1 MQSQTQVTTISIKA
15 KTSFIEGVIVSL
27 LVLTVIAGITATAIL
42 TQKFGNVIVFQI
54 SGAIYVLAAALY
66 IVHTLLKNEKIGKL
80 ATLTTFTAWVIQTAG
95 LFIRGIE
102 SYQLGI
108 FHPPWSNLYESLM
121 FFPWL
126 AVAVYMFIEKE
137 FRTKVIGT
145 FVIPIIAFLI
155 IWGHKFNTDIS
166 PLVPALRSYW
176 LYLHVL
182 TSFIGYAGFTV
193 AFGAAFAYLIKE
205 NEKVKVSPFH
215 ILGFFISLAVL
226 IPLGYI
232 VLNGAKDLKT
242 MLLGAIFL
250 GVLLLFIYFATY
262 TLKFVAKYLP
272 SKNLLSDVTLKAV
285 AISFPI
291 WTAAIIL
298 GGAWANEAW
307 GSYWSW
313 DPKENWALIVW
324 LFFAAYIHGRT
335 IGKWQGKTA
344 AWIVVSGFIMLLICY
359 FGVNL
364 YFPGL
369 HSYATE

>member
-1 MQSQTQVTTISIKA
+1 MQTQTQTTTISIKS
-15 KTSFIEGVIVSL
+15 KSSL
-27 LVLTVIAGITATAIL
+27 LEGIFVALIVLAFIGGITALAVL
-42 TQKFGNVIVFQI
+42 THKFGNVLVFQI

-80 ATLTTFTAWVIQTAG
+80 ATLTTFTAWTVQTTG

-126 AVAVYMFIEKE
+126 AVAVYMFLEKE
-137 FRTKVIGT
+137 FKTKVIGT
-145 FVIPIIAFLI
+145 FVIPIVAFLI
-155 IWGHKFNTDIS
+155 IWGHKFNTEIS

-205 NEKVKVSPFH
+205 NENSKVKPLH
-215 ILGFFISLAVL
+215 IVGFFVTLATL
-226 IPLGYI
+226 IPLGYL

-242 MLLGAIFL
+242 MFL
-250 GVLLLFIYFATY
+250 GVIFISVLLLFIYFSTY
-262 TLKFVAKYLP
+262 ALKPISKYLP
-272 SKNLLSDVTLKAV
+272 SKNLMSDITLKAV

-344 AWIVVSGFIMLLICY
+344 AWIVVAGFIMLLICY